1 VSKKNWNRKKEE
13 LAREKAR
20 YELRQELMQK
30 YYFDVPQSMVA
41 LKLNRECSL

>member
-1 VSKKNWNRKKEE
+1 VSKKKLESEEEE

-30 YYFDVPQSMVA
+30 Y
-41 LKLNRECSL
+41 